1 MHRPDV
7 DRCFIVEYCSNRTG
21 VIMPMWSNWAGNQR
35 SRPAIVERPASE
47 SEVIAVVKRAV
58 SNKQRVKVVGS
69 GHSFTGIAVP
79 DKVMIDLSKMNR
91 IIDVDLALGLVTVQA
106 GIVLSDLNAHLEAQ
120 GLSMPN
126 LGDVTYQTVA
136 GAVSTSTHGTG
147 LHRTGLAA
155 QIVSFRLVTATGESL
170 ICSSQQNS
178 EVLHCGR
185 VSLGALG
192 VITEVTL
199 RVVPAFNL
207 RAVEQP
213 MRIDYVLDNF
223 SRLIEEN
230 DFFEFY
236 WVPHTRWA
244 LTKANNVSK
253 DPVDSPGRFR
263 TWYNKMFL
271 ENYAFGL
278 LCRIGRLFPKLIP
291 KLATMLPSSGRVE
304 YVNISH
310 RIFSSKRLVKFY
322 EMEYSIALESLA
334 PALREVMKMVDDRGY
349 RISFPVEVR
358 CTGSDDIPLSTST
371 GRRSAYIAVHMFK
384 GSEYAE
390 YFADVEAI
398 LRKYEGR
405 PHWGKIHNL
414 DASDIS
420 SLYPEY
426 QRFIEVRNQLDP
438 ESVFTNDY
446 LRRVLGR

>member
-1 MHRPDV
+1 
-7 DRCFIVEYCSNRTG
+7 
-21 VIMPMWSNWAGNQR
+21 MPTWKNWAGNQK
-35 SRPAIVERPASE
+35 SRPSIVEMPSSE
-47 SEVIAVVKRAV
+47 ADVIAVVKRAV
-58 SNKQRVKVVGS
+58 SNRQRIKVVGS

-79 DKVMIDLSKMNR
+79 DEVMIDLSNLNQ
-91 IIDVDLALGLVTVQA
+91 IVCTNLDHGLVTVQA
-106 GIVLSDLNAHLEAQ
+106 GIVLSDLNTHLESQ
-120 GLSMPN
+120 HLSMPN
-126 LGDVTYQTVA
+126 LGDVTYQTLA

-147 LHRTGLAA
+147 LNRTGLAA
-155 QIVSFRLVTATGESL
+155 QIDSFRMVTASGET
-170 ICSSQQNS
+170 IVCDRSQNA
-178 EVLHCGR
+178 EIFHCGR

-192 VITEVTL
+192 VITEFTL
-199 RVVPAFNL
+199 KVVPAFNL

-213 MRIDYVLDNF
+213 VRIDDVLNNF
-223 SRLIEEN
+223 TRLIEEN

-236 WVPHTRWA
+236 WVPHTKWA
-244 LTKANNVSK
+244 LTKANNVTL

-271 ENYAFGL
+271 ENYAFGV
-278 LCRIGRLFPKLIP
+278 LCRIGRLFPQLIP
-291 KLATMLPSSGRVE
+291 RLATILPSTGRNE

-322 EMEYSIALESLA
+322 EMEYSIALDSLA
-334 PALREVMKMVDDRGY
+334 PALREVMKMVDDRGF
-349 RISFPVEVR
+349 RVSFPVEVR
-358 CTGSDDIPLSTST
+358 CTGGDDIPFSTST

-384 GSEYAE
+384 GSEYSE
-390 YFADVEAI
+390 YFAAVEAI

-438 ESVFTNDY
+438 EGVFTNDY

>member
-1 MHRPDV
+1 
-7 DRCFIVEYCSNRTG
+7 
-21 VIMPMWSNWAGNQR
+21 MPSWINWAGNQQSKPVR
-35 SRPAIVERPASE
+35 IERPTSE
-47 SEVIAVVKRAV
+47 LEVVEVVRRAV
-58 SNKQRVKVVGS
+58 AERLRVKVVGS

-79 DKVMIDLSKMNR
+79 DEVMVDLTRMNR
-91 IIDVDLALGLVTVQA
+91 VINVDHTRGVITVQA
-106 GIVLSDLNAHLEAQ
+106 GIVLSDLNAYLELHQ
-120 GLSMPN
+120 LSMPN
-126 LGDVTYQTVA
+126 LGDVTYQTLA

-147 LHRTGLAA
+147 LQRTGLAA
-155 QIVSFRLVTATGESL
+155 QIRAFKLVAASG
-170 ICSSQQNS
+170 
-178 EVLHCGR
+178 EVLACDPGQNAEIFHCGR

-199 RVVPAFNL
+199 NVVPAFNL

-213 MRIDYVLDNF
+213 MRISHVLDNF
-223 SRLIEEN
+223 AQLIEEN

-236 WVPHTRWA
+236 WVPHTKWA
-244 LTKANNVSK
+244 LTKANNVST
-253 DPVDSPGRFR
+253 DAIDSPGRFA
-263 TWYNKMFL
+263 TWYNKMFM

-278 LCRIGRLFPKLIP
+278 LCRVGKLFPKLIP
-291 KLATMLPSSGRVE
+291 KLATILPSSGRVE
-304 YVNISH
+304 YVNVSH

-322 EMEYSIALESLA
+322 EMEYSIALESLV
-334 PALREVMKMVDDRGY
+334 PALREVMQMVEDRGFT
-349 RISFPVEVR
+349 ISFPVEVR

-384 GSEYAE
+384 GSAYTE
-390 YFADVEAI
+390 YFSAVETI

-414 DASDIS
+414 NANDIS

-438 ESVFTNDY
+438 EGVFTNDY

>member
-1 MHRPDV
+1 
-7 DRCFIVEYCSNRTG
+7 
-21 VIMPMWSNWAGNQR
+21 MPTWTNWAGNQK
-35 SRPAIVERPASE
+35 SRPVIIAKPSSER
-47 SEVIAVVKRAV
+47 EVCTVVKRAV

-79 DKVMIDLSKMNR
+79 DEVMIDLTRLNSVVN
-91 IIDVDLALGLVTVQA
+91 VDHVNGLVSVQA
-106 GIVLSDLNAHLEAQ
+106 GIVLSDLNAQLELHQ
-120 GLSMPN
+120 LSMPN
-126 LGDVTYQTVA
+126 LGDVTYQTLA
-136 GAVSTSTHGTG
+136 GALSTSTHGTG
-147 LHRTGLAA
+147 LQRTGLAA
-155 QIVSFRLVTATGESL
+155 QMHAFRLVTALGDIL
-170 ICSSQQNS
+170 VCDAHQNT
-178 EVLHCGR
+178 EVFHCGR

-213 MRIDYVLDNF
+213 MRISDVLNNF
-223 SRLIEEN
+223 SQLIEDN

-236 WVPHTRWA
+236 WVPHTKWA
-244 LTKANNVSK
+244 LTKANNVST
-253 DPVDSPGRFR
+253 DAIDSPSRFA

-271 ENYAFGL
+271 ENYAFGM
-278 LCRIGRLFPKLIP
+278 LCRIGRLFPRLIP
-291 KLATMLPSSGRVE
+291 KLATIIPSSGRVE
-304 YVNISH
+304 YVNVSH

-322 EMEYSIALESLA
+322 EMEYSIALDSLV
-334 PALREVMKMVDDRGY
+334 PALQEVMQMVEDRGFT
-349 RISFPVEVR
+349 ISFPVEVR

-384 GSEYAE
+384 GCEYGE
-390 YFADVEAI
+390 YFSAVEMI

-414 DASDIS
+414 NANDIS

-438 ESVFTNDY
+438 EGVFTNDY

>member
-1 MHRPDV
+1 
-7 DRCFIVEYCSNRTG
+7 
-21 VIMPMWSNWAGNQR
+21 MPSWSNWAGNQLSQPVR
-35 SRPAIVERPASE
+35 IERPSSE
-47 SEVIAVVKRAV
+47 SEVVEIVLRAV
-58 SNKQRVKVVGS
+58 AEHLRVKVVGS

-79 DKVMIDLSKMNR
+79 DEVMIDLAQMNR
-91 IIDVDLALGLVTVQA
+91 VVNVDHVGGVITVQA
-106 GIVLSDLNAHLEAQ
+106 GIVLSDLNAYLESHK
-120 GLSMPN
+120 LSMPN
-126 LGDVTYQTVA
+126 LGDVTYQTLA

-147 LHRTGLAA
+147 LQRTGLAA
-155 QIVSFRLVTATGESL
+155 QIRAFKLVTASG
-170 ICSSQQNS
+170 
-178 EVLHCGR
+178 EVLTCDPVHNAEIFHCGR

-199 RVVPAFNL
+199 NVVPAFNL

-213 MRIDYVLDNF
+213 MRISHVLDNF
-223 SRLIEEN
+223 AQLIQEN

-236 WVPHTRWA
+236 WVPHTKWA
-244 LTKANNVSK
+244 LTKANNVSM
-253 DPVDSPGRFR
+253 DAIDSPGRFA
-263 TWYNKMFL
+263 TWYNKMFM

-278 LCRIGRLFPKLIP
+278 LCRVGRLFPKLIP
-291 KLATMLPSSGRVE
+291 KLATILPSSGRVE
-304 YVNISH
+304 YVNVSH

-322 EMEYSIALESLA
+322 EMEYSITLDSLV
-334 PALREVMKMVDDRGY
+334 PALREVMQMVEDRGFL
-349 RISFPVEVR
+349 ISFPVEVR

-384 GSEYAE
+384 GCEYTE
-390 YFADVEAI
+390 YFAAVETI
-398 LRKYEGR
+398 LRKHEGR

-438 ESVFTNDY
+438 EGVFTNDY

>member
-1 MHRPDV
+1 
-7 DRCFIVEYCSNRTG
+7 
-21 VIMPMWSNWAGNQR
+21 MPSWSNWAGNQLSKPVR
-35 SRPAIVERPASE
+35 IERPSSE
-47 SEVIAVVKRAV
+47 SEVVEIVLRAV
-58 SNKQRVKVVGS
+58 AEHLRVKVVGS

-79 DKVMIDLSKMNR
+79 DEVMIDLAQMNR
-91 IIDVDLALGLVTVQA
+91 VVNVDHVGGVITVQA
-106 GIVLSDLNAHLEAQ
+106 GIVLSDLNAYLESHKF
-120 GLSMPN
+120 SMPN
-126 LGDVTYQTVA
+126 LGDVTYQTLA

-147 LHRTGLAA
+147 LQRTGLAA
-155 QIVSFRLVTATGESL
+155 QIRAFKLVT
-170 ICSSQQNS
+170 SSG
-178 EVLHCGR
+178 EVLTCDPVHNAEIFHCGR

-199 RVVPAFNL
+199 NVVPAFNL

-213 MRIDYVLDNF
+213 MRISHVLDNF
-223 SRLIEEN
+223 AQLIQEN

-236 WVPHTRWA
+236 WVPHTKWA
-244 LTKANNVSK
+244 LTKANNVSM
-253 DPVDSPGRFR
+253 DAIDSPGRFA
-263 TWYNKMFL
+263 TWYNKMFM

-278 LCRIGRLFPKLIP
+278 LCRVGRLFPKLIP
-291 KLATMLPSSGRVE
+291 KLATILPSSGRVE
-304 YVNISH
+304 YVNVSH

-322 EMEYSIALESLA
+322 EMEYSITLDSLV
-334 PALREVMKMVDDRGY
+334 PALREVMQMVEDRGFL
-349 RISFPVEVR
+349 ISFPVEVR

-384 GSEYAE
+384 GCEYTE
-390 YFADVEAI
+390 YFAAVETI
-398 LRKYEGR
+398 LRKHEGR

-438 ESVFTNDY
+438 EGVFTNDY

>member
-1 MHRPDV
+1 
-7 DRCFIVEYCSNRTG
+7 
-21 VIMPMWSNWAGNQR
+21 MPSWSNWAGNQLSKPVR
-35 SRPAIVERPASE
+35 IERPSSE
-47 SEVIAVVKRAV
+47 SEVVEIVLRAV
-58 SNKQRVKVVGS
+58 AEHLRVKVVGS

-79 DKVMIDLSKMNR
+79 DEVMIDLAQMNR
-91 IIDVDLALGLVTVQA
+91 VVNVDHVGGVITVQA
-106 GIVLSDLNAHLEAQ
+106 GIVLSDLNAYLESHK
-120 GLSMPN
+120 LSMPN
-126 LGDVTYQTVA
+126 LGDVTYQTLA

-147 LHRTGLAA
+147 LQRTGLAA
-155 QIVSFRLVTATGESL
+155 QIRAFKLVTASG
-170 ICSSQQNS
+170 
-178 EVLHCGR
+178 EVLTCDPVHNAEIFHCGR

-199 RVVPAFNL
+199 NVVPGFNL

-213 MRIDYVLDNF
+213 MPISHVLDNF
-223 SRLIEEN
+223 AQLIQEN

-236 WVPHTRWA
+236 WVPHTKWA
-244 LTKANNVSK
+244 LTKANNVSM
-253 DPVDSPGRFR
+253 DAIDSPGRFA
-263 TWYNKMFL
+263 TWYNKMFM

-278 LCRIGRLFPKLIP
+278 LCRVGRLFPKLIP
-291 KLATMLPSSGRVE
+291 KLATILPSSGRVE
-304 YVNISH
+304 YVNVSH

-322 EMEYSIALESLA
+322 EMEYSITLDSLV
-334 PALREVMKMVDDRGY
+334 PALREVMQMVEDRGFL
-349 RISFPVEVR
+349 ISFPVEVR

-384 GSEYAE
+384 GCEYTE
-390 YFADVEAI
+390 YFAAVETI
-398 LRKYEGR
+398 LRKHEGR

-438 ESVFTNDY
+438 EGVFTNDY

>member
-1 MHRPDV
+1 
-7 DRCFIVEYCSNRTG
+7 
-21 VIMPMWSNWAGNQR
+21 MPSWSNWAGNQLSKPVR
-35 SRPAIVERPASE
+35 IERPSSE
-47 SEVIAVVKRAV
+47 SEVVEIVRRAV
-58 SNKQRVKVVGS
+58 AEHLRVKVVGS

-79 DKVMIDLSKMNR
+79 DEVMIDLAQMNR
-91 IIDVDLALGLVTVQA
+91 VVNVDHVGGVITVQA
-106 GIVLSDLNAHLEAQ
+106 GIVLSDLNAYLESHK
-120 GLSMPN
+120 LSMPN
-126 LGDVTYQTVA
+126 LGDVTYQTLA

-147 LHRTGLAA
+147 LQRTGLAA
-155 QIVSFRLVTATGESL
+155 QIRAFKLVTASG
-170 ICSSQQNS
+170 
-178 EVLHCGR
+178 EVLTCDPVHNAEIFHCGR

-199 RVVPAFNL
+199 NVVPAFNL

-213 MRIDYVLDNF
+213 MRISHVLDNF
-223 SRLIEEN
+223 AQLIQEN

-236 WVPHTRWA
+236 WVPHTKWA
-244 LTKANNVSK
+244 LTKANNVSM
-253 DPVDSPGRFR
+253 DAIDSPGRFA
-263 TWYNKMFL
+263 TWYNKMFM

-278 LCRIGRLFPKLIP
+278 LCRVGRLFPKLIP
-291 KLATMLPSSGRVE
+291 KLATILPSSGRVE
-304 YVNISH
+304 YVNVSH

-322 EMEYSIALESLA
+322 EMEYSITLDSLV
-334 PALREVMKMVDDRGY
+334 PALREVMQMVEDRGFL
-349 RISFPVEVR
+349 ISFPVEVR

-384 GSEYAE
+384 GCEYTE
-390 YFADVEAI
+390 YFAAVETI
-398 LRKYEGR
+398 LRKHEGR

-438 ESVFTNDY
+438 EGVFTNDY

>member
-1 MHRPDV
+1 
-7 DRCFIVEYCSNRTG
+7 
-21 VIMPMWSNWAGNQR
+21 MPSWSNWAGNQR
-35 SRPAIVERPASE
+35 SKPVRIERPSSE
-47 SEVIAVVKRAV
+47 TEVVEIVRRSVAEHL
-58 SNKQRVKVVGS
+58 RVKVVGS

-79 DKVMIDLSKMNR
+79 DEVMIDLAQMNR
-91 IIDVDLALGLVTVQA
+91 VVNVDHVGGVITVQA
-106 GIVLSDLNAHLEAQ
+106 GIVLSDLNAYLESHK
-120 GLSMPN
+120 LSMPN
-126 LGDVTYQTVA
+126 LGDVTYQTLA

-147 LHRTGLAA
+147 LQRTGLAA
-155 QIVSFRLVTATGESL
+155 QIRAFKLVT
-170 ICSSQQNS
+170 SSG
-178 EVLHCGR
+178 EVLTCDPVHNAEIFHCGR

-199 RVVPAFNL
+199 NVVPAFNL

-213 MRIDYVLDNF
+213 MRISHVLDNF
-223 SRLIEEN
+223 AQLIQEN

-236 WVPHTRWA
+236 WVPHTKWA
-244 LTKANNVSK
+244 LTKANNVSM
-253 DPVDSPGRFR
+253 DAIDSPGRFA
-263 TWYNKMFL
+263 TWYNKMFM

-278 LCRIGRLFPKLIP
+278 LCRVGRLFPKLIP
-291 KLATMLPSSGRVE
+291 KLATILPSSGRVE
-304 YVNISH
+304 YVNVSH

-322 EMEYSIALESLA
+322 EMEYSITLDSLV
-334 PALREVMKMVDDRGY
+334 PALREVMQMVEDRGFL
-349 RISFPVEVR
+349 ISFPVEVR

-384 GSEYAE
+384 GCEYTE
-390 YFADVEAI
+390 YFAAVETI
-398 LRKYEGR
+398 LRKHEGR

-438 ESVFTNDY
+438 EGVFTNDY

>member
-1 MHRPDV
+1 
-7 DRCFIVEYCSNRTG
+7 
-21 VIMPMWSNWAGNQR
+21 MPSWINWAGNQQSKPVR
-35 SRPAIVERPASE
+35 IERPASE
-47 SEVIAVVKRAV
+47 LEVVEVVRRAV
-58 SNKQRVKVVGS
+58 AERLRVKVVGS

-79 DKVMIDLSKMNR
+79 DEVMVDLTRMNR
-91 IIDVDLALGLVTVQA
+91 VVNVDHTRGVITVQA
-106 GIVLSDLNAHLEAQ
+106 GIVLSDLNAYLELHQ
-120 GLSMPN
+120 LSMPN
-126 LGDVTYQTVA
+126 LGDVTYQTLA

-147 LHRTGLAA
+147 LQRTGLAA
-155 QIVSFRLVTATGESL
+155 QIRAFKLVAASG
-170 ICSSQQNS
+170 
-178 EVLHCGR
+178 EVLACDPGQNAEIFHCGR

-199 RVVPAFNL
+199 NVVPAFNL

-213 MRIDYVLDNF
+213 MRISHVLDNF
-223 SRLIEEN
+223 AQLIEEN
-230 DFFEFY
+230 NFFEFY
-236 WVPHTRWA
+236 WVPHTKWA
-244 LTKANNVSK
+244 LTKANNVST
-253 DPVDSPGRFR
+253 DAIDSPGRFA
-263 TWYNKMFL
+263 TWYNKMFM

-278 LCRIGRLFPKLIP
+278 LCRVGRLFPKLIP
-291 KLATMLPSSGRVE
+291 KLATILPSSGRVE
-304 YVNISH
+304 YVNVSH

-322 EMEYSIALESLA
+322 EMEYSIALDSLV
-334 PALREVMKMVDDRGY
+334 PALREVMQMVEDRGFT
-349 RISFPVEVR
+349 ISFPVEVR

-384 GSEYAE
+384 GSAYTE
-390 YFADVEAI
+390 YFSAVETI

-438 ESVFTNDY
+438 EGVFTNDY

>member
-1 MHRPDV
+1 
-7 DRCFIVEYCSNRTG
+7 
-21 VIMPMWSNWAGNQR
+21 MPSLINLAGNQR
-35 SRPAIVERPASE
+35 SKPVRIERPGSE
-47 SEVIAVVKRAV
+47 LEVVEVVRRAV
-58 SNKQRVKVVGS
+58 AEHLRVKVVGS

-79 DKVMIDLSKMNR
+79 DEVMVDLTRMNR
-91 IIDVDLALGLVTVQA
+91 VINVDHTRGVITVQA
-106 GIVLSDLNAHLEAQ
+106 AIVLSDLNAYLELHQ
-120 GLSMPN
+120 LSMPN
-126 LGDVTYQTVA
+126 LGDVTYQTLA

-147 LHRTGLAA
+147 LQRTGLAA
-155 QIVSFRLVTATGESL
+155 QIRAFKLVAASG
-170 ICSSQQNS
+170 
-178 EVLHCGR
+178 EVLACDPGQNAEIFHCGR

-199 RVVPAFNL
+199 NVVPAFNL

-213 MRIDYVLDNF
+213 MRISHVLDNF
-223 SRLIEEN
+223 AQLIEEN

-236 WVPHTRWA
+236 WVPHTKWA
-244 LTKANNVSK
+244 LTKANNVST
-253 DPVDSPGRFR
+253 DAIDSPGRFA
-263 TWYNKMFL
+263 TWYNKMFM

-278 LCRIGRLFPKLIP
+278 LCRVGKLFPKLIP
-291 KLATMLPSSGRVE
+291 KLATILPSSGRVE
-304 YVNISH
+304 YVNVSH

-322 EMEYSIALESLA
+322 EMEYSIALESLV
-334 PALREVMKMVDDRGY
+334 PALREVMQMVEDRGFL
-349 RISFPVEVR
+349 ISFPVEVR

-384 GSEYAE
+384 GSAYTE
-390 YFADVEAI
+390 YFSAVETI

-414 DASDIS
+414 NANDIS

-438 ESVFTNDY
+438 EGVFTNDY

>member
-1 MHRPDV
+1 
-7 DRCFIVEYCSNRTG
+7 
-21 VIMPMWSNWAGNQR
+21 MPSWSNWAGNQLSKPVR
-35 SRPAIVERPASE
+35 IERPSSE
-47 SEVIAVVKRAV
+47 SEVVEIVLRAV
-58 SNKQRVKVVGS
+58 AEHLRVKVVGS

-79 DKVMIDLSKMNR
+79 DEVMIDLAQMNR
-91 IIDVDLALGLVTVQA
+91 VVNVDHVGGVITVQA
-106 GIVLSDLNAHLEAQ
+106 GIVLSDLNAYLESHK
-120 GLSMPN
+120 LSMPN
-126 LGDVTYQTVA
+126 LGDVTYQTLA

-147 LHRTGLAA
+147 LQRTGLAT
-155 QIVSFRLVTATGESL
+155 QIRAFKLVT
-170 ICSSQQNS
+170 SSG
-178 EVLHCGR
+178 EVLTCDPVHNAEIFHCGR

-199 RVVPAFNL
+199 NVVPAFNL

-213 MRIDYVLDNF
+213 MRISHVLDNF
-223 SRLIEEN
+223 AQLIQEN

-236 WVPHTRWA
+236 WVPHTKWA
-244 LTKANNVSK
+244 LTKANNVSM
-253 DPVDSPGRFR
+253 DAIDSPGRFA
-263 TWYNKMFL
+263 TWYNKMFM

-278 LCRIGRLFPKLIP
+278 LCRVGRLFPKLIP
-291 KLATMLPSSGRVE
+291 KLATILPSSGRVE
-304 YVNISH
+304 YVNVSH

-322 EMEYSIALESLA
+322 EMEYSIALESLV
-334 PALREVMKMVDDRGY
+334 PALREVMQMVEDRGFL
-349 RISFPVEVR
+349 ISFPVEVR

-384 GSEYAE
+384 GCEYTE
-390 YFADVEAI
+390 YFAAVETI
-398 LRKYEGR
+398 LRKHEGR

-438 ESVFTNDY
+438 EGVFTNDY

>member
-1 MHRPDV
+1 
-7 DRCFIVEYCSNRTG
+7 
-21 VIMPMWSNWAGNQR
+21 MPMWRNWAGNQQ
-35 SRPAIVERPASE
+35 SRPSVIERPSSE
-47 SEVIAVVKRAV
+47 FEVIAVVNRAV

-69 GHSFTGIAVP
+69 GHSFTGISVP
-79 DKVMIDLSKMNR
+79 DEVMIDLGKMNR
-91 IIDVDLALGLVTVQA
+91 IINVDRARGLITVQA
-106 GIVLSDLNAHLEAQ
+106 GIVLSDLNAHLESH

-126 LGDVTYQTVA
+126 LGDVTYQTLA

-147 LHRTGLAA
+147 LQRTGLAA
-155 QIVSFRLVTATGESL
+155 QIDSFRLVTAKGET
-170 ICSSQQNS
+170 IVCSKQENPD
-178 EVLHCGR
+178 VFHCGR

-199 RVVPAFNL
+199 CVVPAFNL
-207 RAVEQP
+207 RAIEQP

-223 SRLIEEN
+223 AQLIEEH

-236 WVPHTRWA
+236 WVPHTKWA
-244 LTKANNVSK
+244 LTKANNVSV

-271 ENYAFGL
+271 ENYAFGM
-278 LCRIGRLFPKLIP
+278 LCRIGRLFPQLIP
-291 KLATMLPSSGRVE
+291 KLATMLPSTGRNE

-322 EMEYSIALESLA
+322 EMEYSIALDSLA
-334 PALREVMKMVDDRGY
+334 PALREVMKMVDDKGF

-371 GRRSAYIAVHMFK
+371 GRRSAYVAVHMFK
-384 GSEYAE
+384 GSAYAE
-390 YFADVEAI
+390 YFEAVEAI
-398 LRKYEGR
+398 LRKCEGR

-420 SLYPEY
+420 SLYPEF

-438 ESVFTNDY
+438 EGVFTNDY

>member
-1 MHRPDV
+1 
-7 DRCFIVEYCSNRTG
+7 
-21 VIMPMWSNWAGNQR
+21 MPSWSNWAGNQLSKPVR
-35 SRPAIVERPASE
+35 IERPSSE
-47 SEVIAVVKRAV
+47 SEVVEIVRRSVAEHL
-58 SNKQRVKVVGS
+58 RVKVVGS

-79 DKVMIDLSKMNR
+79 DEVMIDLAQMNR
-91 IIDVDLALGLVTVQA
+91 VVNVDHVGGVITVQA
-106 GIVLSDLNAHLEAQ
+106 GIVLSDLNAYLESHK
-120 GLSMPN
+120 LSMPN
-126 LGDVTYQTVA
+126 LGDVTYQTLA

-147 LHRTGLAA
+147 LQRTGLAA
-155 QIVSFRLVTATGESL
+155 QIRAFKLVTASG
-170 ICSSQQNS
+170 
-178 EVLHCGR
+178 EVLTCDPVQNAEIFHCGR

-199 RVVPAFNL
+199 NVIPAFNL

-213 MRIDYVLDNF
+213 MRISHVLDNF
-223 SRLIEEN
+223 AQLIQEN

-236 WVPHTRWA
+236 WVPHTKWA
-244 LTKANNVSK
+244 LTKANNVSM
-253 DPVDSPGRFR
+253 DAIDSPGRFA
-263 TWYNKMFL
+263 TWYNKMFM

-278 LCRIGRLFPKLIP
+278 LCRVGRLFPKLIP
-291 KLATMLPSSGRVE
+291 KLATILPSSGRVE
-304 YVNISH
+304 YVNVSH

-322 EMEYSIALESLA
+322 EMEYSIALESLV
-334 PALREVMKMVDDRGY
+334 PALREVMQMVEDRGFL
-349 RISFPVEVR
+349 ISFPVEVR

-384 GSEYAE
+384 GCEYTE
-390 YFADVEAI
+390 YFAAVETI
-398 LRKYEGR
+398 LRKHEGR

-438 ESVFTNDY
+438 EGVFTNDY